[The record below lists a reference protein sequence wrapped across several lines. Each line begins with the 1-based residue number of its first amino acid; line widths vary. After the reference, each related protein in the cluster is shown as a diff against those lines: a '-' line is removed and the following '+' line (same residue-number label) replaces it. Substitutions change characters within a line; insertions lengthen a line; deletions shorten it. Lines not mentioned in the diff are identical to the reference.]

1 MDEIET
7 VINLTDKRTLFSNDK
22 GDIGKLTRLGLTIT
36 KQNEYGTWFDL
47 SQSLVTVK
55 IKKIRG
61 SGYKEMEL

>member
-1 MDEIET
+1 METET
-7 VINLTDKRTLFSNDK
+7 VINLNDTRTLFSNDK
-22 GDIGKLTRLGLTIT
+22 GEIGKLTRLGLPIS

-47 SQSLVTVK
+47 TGIILSVK